1 MRTRNNTKV
10 KPEQPPPEII
20 LITKLRKQ
28 KYSNW
33 CYAAAIQMVLEYYTN
48 KDISQETIVLK
59 TTGDKTNNTQQ
70 DAAKFLSYNGYVPYI
85 NDIEQCYNTPTLP
98 YNVIHEE
105 MIKGNPILVRVG
117 DSKSGHYV
125 LVVGIRKNKILIA
138 DPTMDGYSEVEALA
152 DITKINTDFVSPGGK
167 TEFTGSSDITGY
179 CLTEMPTQKVML
191 MSLLSLPRSPARPAS
206 RKRPKQTT
214 THSDK
219 HNQNK
224 PNKKTKKMIGGTRR
238 RKNKYVRLF

>member
-10 KPEQPPPEII
+10 KKEESEPDII

-28 KYSNW
+28 QDSNW
-33 CYAAAIQMVLEYYTN
+33 CYAAVIQMVVEYYTN
-48 KDISQETIVLK
+48 TDISQETIVLK

-85 NDIEQCYNTPTLP
+85 NKKEQCYIKTTLP

-125 LVVGIRKNKILIA
+125 LVAGISKNKILIA
-138 DPTMDGYSEVEALA
+138 DPTMDGYSEVALA
-152 DITKINTDFVSPGGK
+152 DITKINTEFISPGGTTK
-167 TEFTGSSDITGY
+167 TGPSAITGY
-179 CLTEMPTQKVML
+179 CLTQILPPDERSLP
-191 MSLLSLPRSPARPAS
+191 LLSIPRPSSRHSNSPNP
-206 RKRPKQTT
+206 RKRPKQP
-214 THSDK
+214 HSVNKKHK
-219 HNQNK
+219 HN
-224 PNKKTKKMIGGTRR
+224 KMIGGTRR
-238 RKNKYVRLF
+238 RKNK